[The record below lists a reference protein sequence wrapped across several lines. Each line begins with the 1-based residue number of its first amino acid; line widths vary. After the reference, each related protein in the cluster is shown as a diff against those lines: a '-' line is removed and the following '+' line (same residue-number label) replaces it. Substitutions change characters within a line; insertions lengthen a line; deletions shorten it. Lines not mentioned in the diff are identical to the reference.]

1 MQRGAQSVVQPLPS
15 PGREWNDW
23 EMALKGTGVGGVFT
37 GLPES
42 PAPSSCIQSVT
53 RGTFPLPTGDCGG
66 QGSQASAC
74 VLSCFS
80 CARLFVILWTV
91 AARLLCRWDSPG
103 KNTGVGCHALLQ
115 GIFPNPEI
123 KTTSVMPPAL
133 SSLPP
138 VPPGKPPG
146 PGVDPCEGWGGVLG
160 VSRVQIYVQ
169 TSVGLT
175 HSAARMFCSKRCP
188 GRALLFKFDSSRT
201 LCPFPRGKSL
211 GWPWHVSPSSGSLRV
226 SVSHWGPSQ
235 RPA

>member
-1 MQRGAQSVVQPLPS
+1 MCPAACSSGLTSAVQDGGWGRSVHRPLATLEENLVQRGAQSVVQPLPS

-74 VLSCFS
+74 VLSRFS

-123 KTTSVMPPAL
+123 KPTSVMPPAL

-146 PGVDPCEGWGGVLG
+146 PGVDPCEGWGGCWG
-160 VSRVQIYVQ
+160 
-169 TSVGLT
+169 
-175 HSAARMFCSKRCP
+175 CP
-188 GRALLFKFDSSRT
+188 GYRYMSKHL
-201 LCPFPRGKSL
+201 
-211 GWPWHVSPSSGSLRV
+211 WV
-226 SVSHWGPSQ
+226 
-235 RPA
+235 